1 MINLHKIDA
10 ALHSIEIKN
19 GANTLAIDGAGAI
32 NVATLTGITN
42 DVNIAD
48 GGNSITVDDGGATLS
63 IDDGGGTITID
74 GTITGITND
83 VNIADGGNS
92 ITVDDGGGSITV
104 DGSVS
109 TSQAALNTA
118 QVISNQV
125 VDTTVGGV
133 QLLASQQAGRV
144 QLMLQ
149 NFGGQ
154 DVWLKN
160 GTGVTAGE
168 TGNGFLLAKGT
179 TMEQFWGDSFDFY
192 GITASSSSNVK
203 IVETK

>member
-1 MINLHKIDA
+1 MINLHTIDA
-10 ALHSIEIKN
+10 AIHSLEIKN

-32 NVATLTGITN
+32 NVGTLTGITN

-48 GGNSITVDDGGATLS
+48 GGNSIT
-63 IDDGGGTITID
+63 IDDGGGTISID
-74 GTITGITND
+74 GTLTGITND
-83 VNIADGGNS
+83 VNIADGGNVIS
-92 ITVDDGGGSITV
+92 IDDAGGSITV

-109 TSQAALNTA
+109 TTQGALNTA

-133 QLLASQQAGRV
+133 QLLASQQASRV

-149 NFGGQ
+149 NFGAQ